1 MAPDC
6 GTGCKVCCAVGCTL
20 FALIIFLVSIATIE
34 PIEYGIK
41 YNSITKKTDE
51 DNVYPGGWYAVGPF
65 ASFLTFPSTLVNID
79 WTDYSGAQ
87 RSPLTVRDNDGQDIR
102 FAFSIQY
109 RLTEDNIGK
118 LYTKYKQ
125 NYESQFITWADQEVR
140 NTVGKFN
147 SSAFWSD
154 RASSG
159 EKMKEAINT
168 KFVSEGNFA

>member
-1 MAPDC
+1 M
-6 GTGCKVCCAVGCTL
+6 
-20 FALIIFLVSIATIE
+20 
-34 PIEYGIK
+34 
-41 YNSITKKTDE
+41 
-51 DNVYPGGWYAVGPF
+51 VGPTV
-65 ASFLTFPSTLVNID
+65 SFLTFPATLVNID

-87 RSPLTVRDNDGQDIR
+87 RAPLTVRDNDGQDIR

-109 RLTEDNIGK
+109 RLTQSQIGQ

-154 RASSG
+154 RANSG
-159 EKMKEAINT
+159 DSMKNAIND
-168 KFVSEGNFA
+168 KFTQEGNFAQCVNFQIINVQLSEKREESLINTQVTIQMGKPKKKEQRAKEIRAGITVVES